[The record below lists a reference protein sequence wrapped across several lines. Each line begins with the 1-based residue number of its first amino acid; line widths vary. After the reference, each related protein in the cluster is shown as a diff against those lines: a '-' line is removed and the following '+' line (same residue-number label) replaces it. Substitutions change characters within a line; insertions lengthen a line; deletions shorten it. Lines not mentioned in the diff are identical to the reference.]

1 MWQVLNQLS
10 HFNQILTIGTFLM
23 TDPSCCCCLA
33 TLAMAAS
40 RCSHDLKRQ
49 NSEYDPGADDK
60 RYRRKPAGD
69 TNLSFSAIQLRVLR
83 FYTHNSLRVLQKHAQ
98 QPWVR
103 STVITTKIQTNRHNL
118 SKMNEE
124 TLQVGGLD
132 TVKARM

>member
-1 MWQVLNQLS
+1 
-10 HFNQILTIGTFLM
+10 M
-23 TDPSCCCCLA
+23 TELSCCCCLV

-40 RCSHDLKRQ
+40 RCNHDLKRQ

-103 STVITTKIQTNRHNL
+103 STMITTRIQTTCHDL
-118 SKMNEE
+118 SKGNKEI
-124 TLQVGGLD
+124 LQVSELECKGGI
-132 TVKARM
+132 